1 MVSFDNPFGSQG
13 SSVVEQRTHKPLVGS
28 SNLPLG
34 TILHQVLTMFTGIVE
49 ETGIVRSF
57 EELDQAWRLEIEA
70 KLILDDIKLGDSVS
84 INGCCLTVVGI
95 QGACLF
101 FDLLEESIRK
111 TSIKSVSNGSL
122 VNLERAL
129 LPTSR
134 MGGHFVSGHVDGLGA
149 IRSIEKNDK
158 DTIIEISPAES
169 DVTSLKYV
177 VPKGCITLDGISLT
191 IYSVNESSF
200 SVWLIPHTLEV
211 TNLHSKSV
219 GNPIN
224 IEYDMIAKYLEKLQ
238 VSK

>member
-1 MVSFDNPFGSQG
+1 
-13 SSVVEQRTHKPLVGS
+13 
-28 SNLPLG
+28 
-34 TILHQVLTMFTGIVE
+34 MFTGIVE

-57 EELDQAWRLEIEA
+57 KELDQAWRLVVEA
-70 KLILDDIKLGDSVS
+70 KLILDDIKLGDSISV
-84 INGCCLTVVGI
+84 NGCCLTIVAIEGP
-95 QGACLF
+95 CLS

-111 TSIKSVSNGSL
+111 TSIKSVSTGSF

-134 MGGHFVSGHVDGLGA
+134 MGGHFVSGHVDGLGT
-149 IRSIEKNDK
+149 IHSIERKDK
-158 DTIIEISPAES
+158 DTIIEICPAEA
-169 DVTSLKYV
+169 DLISLKYV

-219 GNPIN
+219 GDPIN

-238 VSK
+238 ITK

>member
-1 MVSFDNPFGSQG
+1 
-13 SSVVEQRTHKPLVGS
+13 
-28 SNLPLG
+28 
-34 TILHQVLTMFTGIVE
+34 MFTGIVE

-57 EELDQAWRLEIEA
+57 KEQDQAWRLVVEA
-70 KLILDDIKLGDSVS
+70 KLILDDVKLGDSLS
-84 INGCCLTVVGI
+84 INGCCLTIVAIEGP
-95 QGACLF
+95 CLS

-111 TSIKSVSNGSL
+111 TSIKSVSTGSL

-134 MGGHFVSGHVDGLGA
+134 MGGHMVSGHVDGLGT
-149 IRSIEKNDK
+149 IRSIEQRGK
-158 DTIIEISPAES
+158 DTIIEISPEKS

-211 TNLHSKSV
+211 TNLHNKSV
-219 GNPIN
+219 GDPIN

-238 VSK
+238 V